1 MKRRRGLTLYG
12 RTVFILGLA
21 FLLFEL
27 LSYQVVQR
35 TLILPVADRSA
46 KDLAGLII
54 LSVQTWVEL
63 PPVTRPA
70 FEQELAHRH
79 GLRVVPEGVMAR
91 EPAPDFAFR
100 GEIERALSQRLG
112 FPVRLYGIKGT
123 HAVWL
128 DVPMGGWILQ
138 VGFFPNRYAVHLP
151 LAAIVLFSLGTFL
164 TLLTAILLMQRVTV
178 PLARAVRAAQEVGAG
193 RLPEHLPETGPRELA
208 ELARR
213 FNRMAREVRELLDN
227 RTTLLAGIS
236 HDLRTPLTRLRLA
249 LEMQRETPDPARL
262 ERMAADL
269 EEMNGLI
276 QGYLELARMSRP
288 EPAEAVDL
296 GAWLAERAAR
306 FAARYTADKACRAE
320 IALQALG
327 RIVDNLLE
335 NARRY
340 GDGTVELRLDCAAQ
354 PPSIEVLD
362 RGPGIPE
369 AELDKVFRP
378 FYRLEQSRAKAT
390 GGTGL
395 GLAIVRQLAA
405 AQGWKIELA
414 NRPGGGLAARL
425 KLG

>member
-1 MKRRRGLTLYG
+1 MKRWRGLTLYG
-12 RTVFILGLA
+12 RTVLILGFA

-70 FEQELAHRH
+70 FEEELARRH
-79 GLRVVPEGVMAR
+79 GLRVIPEQAVAR
-91 EPAPDFAFR
+91 EPAPGFAFR
-100 GEIERALSQRLG
+100 AQIEKALSQRLG
-112 FPVRLYGIKGT
+112 FPVRLYGTPGSR
-123 HAVWL
+123 AVWL
-128 DVPMGGWILQ
+128 DVPMGGWMLQ

-164 TLLTAILLMQRVTV
+164 TLMTAILLMQRVTV
-178 PLARAVRAAQEVGAG
+178 PLARAARAAQEVGAG

-208 ELARR
+208 DLARR

-236 HDLRTPLTRLRLA
+236 HDLRTPLTRLGLA
-249 LEMQRETPDPARL
+249 LEMQREMPDPARL
-262 ERMAADL
+262 ARMAADL

-276 QGYLELARMSRP
+276 QGYLELARLSQP
-288 EPAEAVDL
+288 EPVELVDL
-296 GAWLAERAAR
+296 DAWLAERAAR
-306 FAARYTADKACRAE
+306 HGARYVAGQACRTEVAPG
-320 IALQALG
+320 ALG

-340 GDGTVELRLDCAAQ
+340 GDGGIELRLVCAGR
-354 PPSIEVLD
+354 PVVIEVLD
-362 RGPGIPE
+362 RGPGIP
-369 AELDKVFRP
+369 ADELGRVFRP
-378 FYRLEQSRAKAT
+378 FYRLESSRAKAT

-395 GLAIVRQLAA
+395 GLAIVRQLAE
-405 AQGWKIELA
+405 AQGWKIELE
-414 NRPGGGLAARL
+414 NRPQGGLAARVS
-425 KLG
+425 LG

>member
-1 MKRRRGLTLYG
+1 MKRWRGLTLYG
-12 RTVFILGLA
+12 RTVLILGLA

-63 PPVTRPA
+63 PPHTRPA
-70 FEQELAHRH
+70 FERELARRH
-79 GLRVVPEGVMAR
+79 GLRVIPEQVAAR

-100 GEIERALSQRLG
+100 RQIERALSERLR
-112 FPVRLYGIKGT
+112 FPVQLYGVKGT

-128 DVPMGGWILQ
+128 DVPMGGWMLQ

-151 LAAIVLFSLGTFL
+151 LAAVVLFSLGTFL

-178 PLARAVRAAQEVGAG
+178 PLARAARAAQEVGAG
-193 RLPEHLPETGPRELA
+193 RLPEPLPETGPRELA

-236 HDLRTPLTRLRLA
+236 HDLRTPLTRLSLA
-249 LEMQRETPDPARL
+249 LEMQREMPDPSRL

-269 EEMNGLI
+269 DEMNGLI
-276 QGYLELARMSRP
+276 QGYLELARLSRA
-288 EPAEAVDL
+288 EPAQRMDL
-296 GAWLAERAAR
+296 NPWLAERAAR
-306 FAARYTADKACRAE
+306 HGACYVAGQPCWTDAAP
-320 IALQALG
+320 QALG
-327 RIVDNLLE
+327 RIIDNLLE

-340 GDGTVELRLDCAAQ
+340 GEGEVELRLACGAGPAV
-354 PPSIEVLD
+354 IEVLD
-362 RGPGIPE
+362 RGPGIP
-369 AELDKVFRP
+369 AEELGRVFRP
-378 FYRLEQSRAKAT
+378 FYRLEASRAKAT

-395 GLAIVRQLAA
+395 GLAIVRQLAE
-405 AQGWKIELA
+405 AQGWKIELE
-414 NRPGGGLAARL
+414 NRSGGGLAARL
-425 KLG
+425 SLG

>member
-1 MKRRRGLTLYG
+1 MRRWRGLTLYG
-12 RTVFILGLA
+12 RTVLILGFA

-63 PPVTRPA
+63 PPDTRPA
-70 FEQELAHRH
+70 FEHELARRH
-79 GLRVVPEGVMAR
+79 GLRVIPEGVAAR
-91 EPAPDFAFR
+91 NPAPDFAFR
-100 GEIERALSQRLG
+100 HQIEKALSERLG
-112 FPVRLYGIKGT
+112 FPVQLYGIKGT

-128 DVPMGGWILQ
+128 DVPMGGWMLQ

-178 PLARAVRAAQEVGAG
+178 PLARAARAAQEVGAG
-193 RLPEHLPETGPRELA
+193 RLPEPLPETGPRELA
-208 ELARR
+208 DLARR

-236 HDLRTPLTRLRLA
+236 HDLRTPLTRLSLA
-249 LEMQRETPDPARL
+249 LEMQREMPDPARL

-276 QGYLELARMSRP
+276 QGYLELARLSRA
-288 EPAEAVDL
+288 EPAQRMDL
-296 GAWLAERAAR
+296 NPWLAERAAR
-306 FAARYTADKACRAE
+306 HGARYVAGQPCWTDAAP
-320 IALQALG
+320 QALG
-327 RIVDNLLE
+327 RIIDNLLE

-340 GDGTVELRLDCAAQ
+340 GEGEVELRLACGAGPAV
-354 PPSIEVLD
+354 IEVLD
-362 RGPGIPE
+362 RGPGIP
-369 AELDKVFRP
+369 AEELGRVFRP
-378 FYRLEQSRAKAT
+378 FYRLEASRAKAT

-395 GLAIVRQLAA
+395 GLAIVRQLAE
-405 AQGWKIELA
+405 AQGWKIELE
-414 NRPGGGLAARL
+414 NRSGGGLAARL
-425 KLG
+425 SLG